1 MLFYNNM
8 NHLQLSILLCILILV
23 LLYINWKLGNIE
35 NPTKNNK
42 PYYPR
47 NIFKRYE
54 NALKEN
60 FVVDTEQLQKEIKN
74 LNNPT
79 NQSLTLNNNVKNMIL
94 NAVNNTVEDPENI
107 ISNKFLQEDD
117 SVEDM
122 MKKLNDMENM
132 CSKIDKEQKMKDD
145 LEQININKSA
155 LEELENQDKRIEE
168 LTEIVNHMRREKEKR
183 DIITNKCR
191 VNKQKT
197 LDENY
202 AKVQEMSKLGFLKD
216 ESRTVNVNVPQ
227 DGIKIDFSDI
237 TDKLKALKQKK
248 NAPVVKKASTS
259 NNNPVLRRGCQHPE
273 DHGFNL
279 NKLNNG
285 ICYKCNADVLKRDID
300 LIRRDFG
307 KNI

>member
-35 NPTKNNK
+35 NPNKNNK

-132 CSKIDKEQKMKDD
+132 CSKIDKEQKMKED

-227 DGIKIDFSDI
+227 DGIKIDFSYI

-248 NAPVVKKASTS
+248 KCSSSKK
-259 NNNPVLRRGCQHPE
+259 GI
-273 DHGFNL
+273 NL
-279 NKLNNG
+279 
-285 ICYKCNADVLKRDID
+285 
-300 LIRRDFG
+300 
-307 KNI
+307 